1 MFVSDRRRRT
11 EMEENMEE
19 KLDEIIVLLKNIDR
33 NLQVLVDK
41 DNAVKVS
48 KPSNEAILKQFEETE
63 KLFNKVMNKGKKVD

>member
-1 MFVSDRRRRT
+1 
-11 EMEENMEE
+11 MEE

-41 DNAVKVS
+41 GNAVKVS
-48 KPSNEAILKQFEETE
+48 KPSNEAILKQFKETE

>member
-1 MFVSDRRRRT
+1 
-11 EMEENMEE
+11 MEE

-41 DNAVKVS
+41 GNAVKVS
-48 KPSNEAILKQFEETE
+48 KPSNEVILKQFEETE

>member
-1 MFVSDRRRRT
+1 
-11 EMEENMEE
+11 MEEM
-19 KLDEIIVLLKNIDR
+19 LDEIIVLLKNIDR

>member
-1 MFVSDRRRRT
+1 
-11 EMEENMEE
+11 MEE

-63 KLFNKVMNKGKKVD
+63 KLFNKVMNKGKNVD

>member
-1 MFVSDRRRRT
+1 
-11 EMEENMEE
+11 MEE

-41 DNAVKVS
+41 NNAVKVS

>member
-1 MFVSDRRRRT
+1 
-11 EMEENMEE
+11 MEE

-41 DNAVKVS
+41 CNAVKVS

>member
-1 MFVSDRRRRT
+1 
-11 EMEENMEE
+11 MEE

-48 KPSNEAILKQFEETE
+48 KPSNDAILKQFEETE

>member
-1 MFVSDRRRRT
+1 
-11 EMEENMEE
+11 MEE

-41 DNAVKVS
+41 DNTVKVS

>member
-1 MFVSDRRRRT
+1 
-11 EMEENMEE
+11 MEE

-63 KLFNKVMNKGKKVD
+63 KLFNKVMNKGKKVDQGIGGYTLFN

>member
-1 MFVSDRRRRT
+1 
-11 EMEENMEE
+11 MEE

-63 KLFNKVMNKGKKVD
+63 KLFNKVMNKGKKVDQGIGGYTLFNQ